1 MRRRDRPVHQTV
13 RPRPG
18 SSLRRAGAVALLAP
32 VLLVPAS
39 ALAQEMTP
47 ARKVGRGLAGITTFF
62 LDLPGSVTEEWR
74 ANGAVSGL
82 TAGLATGM
90 GRTVVRPV
98 VGVYELVTAPF
109 EMPEGYE
116 PILAPE
122 YPWNYFRA
130 RAGTVYGFTDTY
142 LDAEARQLGKI
153 PGAVVTRRRGAL
165 VVQFPDALLFATG
178 SAELSEG
185 ARTRLR
191 AVAKTLEQ
199 SPETRIEVLGY
210 TDATGPAILNRALSE
225 KRADAVRRALVEL
238 GVDGDRVAS
247 QGFGDAAP
255 VASNYTP
262 QGRRSNRRVEIEVR
276 ASGVG
281 ARR

>member
-109 EMPEGYE
+109 EMP
-116 PILAPE
+116 
-122 YPWNYFRA
+122 
-130 RAGTVYGFTDTY
+130 
-142 LDAEARQLGKI
+142 GKI